1 MASIE
6 TRIDTFITEHE
17 IDPLM
22 KDDICVLVTGCME
35 DLFKH
40 VFSTA
45 VPETEKK
52 AKKVTKAEKI
62 DDPTTCTSRDEIYKC
77 TVGILNQYCK
87 DHTLKVG
94 GNKSDLTDRVWRHM
108 QGESSDEDVSSRNKP
123 KKEKK
128 VPEKHACEGSNASGG
143 PCNISAT
150 ELCDG
155 HHFCHRHIANAHKF
169 IAAIEQEEEPEKPV
183 EKKKNKVAKAVKE
196 IEEASKPKPSS
207 RPKLQKKLEPEPE
220 PELETE
226 EEEEETDD

>member
-6 TRIDTFITEHE
+6 SRIDTFITEHE

-87 DHTLKVG
+87 DKAIKVG
-94 GNKSDLTDRVWRHM
+94 GNKAALIDRVWRHL
-108 QGESSDEDVSSRNKP
+108 QGETTEDDKSAKTKP
-123 KKEKK
+123 KTTKK
-128 VPEKHACEGSNASGG
+128 TAEKHECCGCTAKGAPCGTGGTEEREG
-143 PCNISAT
+143 
-150 ELCDG
+150 LW
-155 HHFCHRHIANAHKF
+155 FCWRHITEANEI
-169 IAAIEQEEEPEKPV
+169 IAQ
-183 EKKKNKVAKAVKE
+183 KKG
-196 IEEASKPKPSS
+196 SKPS
-207 RPKLQKKLEPEPE
+207 EPEPE
-220 PELETE
+220 EITPAEKQEKPKGKKPKAKPSKQELVE
-226 EEEEETDD
+226 EN